1 MTSPRALRH
10 ALALACSAV
19 VAAASAQETVIDYR
33 ISERDT
39 LIGLSETVFTGP
51 QAWREIARLN
61 RLPDA
66 NLIRPGQV
74 LRVPARLM
82 RSQALPVALA
92 SSVGE
97 VRVAGAAAQAGMALA
112 EGQQIET

>member
-1 MTSPRALRH
+1 MKTPLLRH
-10 ALALACSAV
+10 ALALACLAV
-19 VAAASAQETVIDYR
+19 VASASAQEAIIDYR
-33 ISERDT
+33 IGERDT
-39 LIGLSETVFTGP
+39 LIGLSETVFIGP

-82 RSQALPVALA
+82 PIQKTVLTRKIPQ
-92 SSVGE
+92 
-97 VRVAGAAAQAGMALA
+97 
-112 EGQQIET
+112 